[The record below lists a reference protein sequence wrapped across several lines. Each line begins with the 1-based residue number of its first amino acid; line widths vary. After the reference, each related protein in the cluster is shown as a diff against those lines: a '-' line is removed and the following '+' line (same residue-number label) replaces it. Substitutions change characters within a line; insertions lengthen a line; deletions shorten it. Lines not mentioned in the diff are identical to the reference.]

1 MRSSSIAHDEDGF
14 TIVEI
19 IVAAALILT
28 IVLGLLVAFDAMTR
42 MAHAAQRHQ
51 QALAYGQREIER
63 LRTLDYQTQL
73 GLTSLP
79 VASASDGN
87 APSDSSNNPA
97 DPNFYVSGTDLKI
110 MTSYSD
116 KTSGL
121 QTGVNPNPEPLVG
134 PADPKLASPKVVSGP
149 QSFDADGLKGKI
161 YRYVTYVA
169 QHCPSVT
176 VSGITSPCLSDAA
189 TKRITLALILDRG
202 GNGAG
207 PTKPIWISTVVADPL
222 ATPAGIAPPN
232 ISTGV
237 SVTAQPLYLYDT
249 RCTSSTRQATASHAS
264 HDTRSL
270 GCGGGLTAPNP
281 PDLMDKDVT
290 SDAATSPFHDYSNE
304 VSRPTPIGLASPA
317 GLALVRP
324 AAATCALGPTA
335 LEAASRVHTWASP
348 PVPSTGFSIPASGR
362 AGLSFWTHTRDGS
375 AGAVKMCAVLSSMVA
390 GVSTPIGSGSYEPT
404 QWPAAPTQLS
414 FSWDLPLSVTT
425 LVSGARL
432 TLTLWITS
440 SSSKD
445 IVLLYDH
452 PSYQSSLTV
461 TTTTPLS

>member
-1 MRSSSIAHDEDGF
+1 MAHDEDGF

-63 LRTLDYQTQL
+63 LRTLDYRTQL

-87 APSDSSNNPA
+87 AASDSSNNPA

-121 QTGVNPNPEPLVG
+121 QAGVNPNPEPLVG
-134 PADPKLASPKVVSGP
+134 PGDPKLASPQVVTGP
-149 QSFDADGLKGKI
+149 ESFNADGLRGKI
-161 YRYVTYVA
+161 HRYVTYVA

-176 VSGITSPCLSDAA
+176 VSGITSPCLGDAA

-222 ATPAGIAPPN
+222 ATPAGIPPPN
-232 ISTGV
+232 VSTGV
-237 SVTAQPLYLYDT
+237 SVTAQPLYLFDT
-249 RCTSSTRQATASHAS
+249 PCTFATRQPIAASHAS
-264 HDTRSL
+264 HNTRSL
-270 GCGGGLTAPNP
+270 GCTSVSADT

-290 SDAATSPFHDYSNE
+290 PGAATDPFYDYSNE

-324 AAATCALGPTA
+324 AAATCTVPPTA
-335 LEAASRVHTWASP
+335 LEAASRIHTWVSP
-348 PVPSTGFSIPASGR
+348 RVPNTGFSIPASGQ
-362 AGLSFWTHTRDGS
+362 AGLSFWTHTSDGA
-375 AGAVKMCAVLSSMVA
+375 AGSVKLCAVLSSMLA
-390 GVSTPIGSGSYEPT
+390 GVVTPIAAGSYEVAEWPAIPT
-404 QWPAAPTQLS
+404 QVS
-414 FSWDLPLSVTT
+414 FSWGLGSSVIT
-425 LVSGARL
+425 LEGASRL
-432 TLTLWITS
+432 RLTLWITS
-440 SSSKD
+440 ASGKD
-445 IVLLYDH
+445 VVLLYDH

-461 TTTTPLS
+461 TTTTPLP